1 MENLELEEG
10 LAEFTRAVV
19 EEATRGPSP
28 DGCLELLTRV
38 GGKHLGAYKTGFWR
52 YLLSENSVECTHVWG
67 PQEQGVKRGERLPL
81 DGDIANYVL
90 QGLSQSILMLPARA
104 FRERF
109 PRARLLERQAKTL
122 YVAPLFLRSELLGAF
137 IFECDREAVP
147 KETLDVF
154 RRYVDAIALAYG
166 GTRRDRGSTKRLLH
180 MKLLHQMTEKALMTL
195 DLSELLESTVSL
207 LKNYFLYYNVYIFL
221 YDPEQDVLSL
231 EAMAGE
237 YKDRIQLPMSLRSSQ
252 GCVGVA
258 YRSRDIY
265 YCRDTRTDPAYV
277 PEFEELREALSEIA
291 VPITQG
297 DNVLGV
303 LDVQAAE
310 PESFDQFDLESMGT
324 LANEL
329 ASAIT
334 RARDYEILK
343 NFSEQLRTYQ
353 EQVDQDLRISEQIL
367 NMNVPVDFV
376 SPQIDTALHFR
387 AHHSIGG
394 DIVLLRGAGE
404 YSYVLLGDVSG
415 HGISSALIS
424 TSSFSFLSN
433 LLAGAPTVEQL
444 VQLFNDFWRANFKE
458 LGYYATFFIGRL
470 HNTSGTFE
478 YVNCAHPRCIL
489 YQLGSGSVTELNHG
503 IPPIGLFELD
513 AKAAVQQ
520 QWLKLA
526 AGDKLV
532 LYTDGFLCDYPHPGR
547 FTDDDVRN
555 LIARFGSLPHAIFHQ
570 FILWHARHKR
580 RGVSSADDEV
590 LLSLCY
596 NAHPAVGH
604 YHDNIDQ
611 TLSLIRKVGRL
622 GMALGVPGESLDQ
635 LNTILEET
643 ALALLARRKQAP
655 VVPRLFVSVDFQP
668 RKLNLA
674 LLDAN
679 LFLKEENFADFP
691 QAIPPLEKQLPE
703 GSLKLIKSRSP
714 QVEIKRIEK
723 GLLFSCPFERRAPG
737 AL

>member
-1 MENLELEEG
+1 MGNLK
-10 LAEFTRAVV
+10 LAEALTEFTRAVV

-28 DGCLELLTRV
+28 EGCLELLAHEAA
-38 GGKHLGAYKTGFWR
+38 KHLGAYKTGFWR
-52 YLLSENSVECTHVWG
+52 YLLSENSVECTHLWG
-67 PQEQGVKRGERLPL
+67 PQEQGVKRGERLPI
-81 DGDIANYVL
+81 DGEIAGYFL
-90 QGLSQSILMLPARA
+90 QGLSQKIKTISAKAIRK
-104 FRERF
+104 RF
-109 PRARLLERQAKTL
+109 PSAQLLERQATTL

-137 IFECDREAVP
+137 IFESDREAEDG
-147 KETLDVF
+147 ETLETF
-154 RRYVDAIALAYG
+154 KRYVEAVALAYG
-166 GTRRDRGSTKRLLH
+166 GIRRERGSTKRLLH
-180 MKLLHQMTEKALMTL
+180 MKLLHQITEKALMSL
-195 DLSELLESTVSL
+195 DLNELLGSTVTL

-221 YDPEQDVLSL
+221 YDPEQDLLRL
-231 EAMAGE
+231 EAVAGD
-237 YKDRIQLPMSLRSSQ
+237 YKERIKLPMSLRSSQ

-258 YRSRDIY
+258 YRTRDIY

-277 PEFEELREALSEIA
+277 PEFPDVNEALSEIS
-291 VPITQG
+291 VPIMQG

-303 LDVQAAE
+303 LDVQTDR
-310 PESFDQFDLESMGT
+310 PDSFDQFDLESMST

-343 NFSEQLRTYQ
+343 NFSEQLQTYQ
-353 EQVDQDLRISEQIL
+353 EQIDQDLRISEQIL
-367 NMNVPVDFV
+367 NMSVPVDFV
-376 SPQIDTALHFR
+376 SPQVDTALHFR

-394 DIVLLRGAGE
+394 DIVFLRAAGE
-404 YSYVLLGDVSG
+404 FSYLLLGDVSG

-458 LGYYATFFIGRL
+458 LGYYATFFVGRL
-470 HNTSGTFE
+470 HNATGSFE
-478 YVNCAHPRCIL
+478 YINCAHPKPIF
-489 YQLGSGSVTELNHG
+489 YQVSSGSVTELDHG

-513 AKAAVQQ
+513 SEAVVRQ
-520 QWLKLA
+520 QWIKLA
-526 AGDKLV
+526 PGDKLV
-532 LYTDGFLCDYPHPGR
+532 LYTDGFLRDHPQPGQ
-547 FTDDDVRN
+547 FTDEDMRTLVTR
-555 LIARFGSLPHAIFHQ
+555 LGSLPHPIFHQ
-570 FILWHARHKR
+570 FILWHARHMR
-580 RGVSSADDEV
+580 HGLSSADDEV

-604 YHDNIDQ
+604 YLDNIDQ

-622 GMALGVPGESLDQ
+622 GMILGVPGETLDQ
-635 LNTILEET
+635 LNSILEET
-643 ALALLARRKQAP
+643 ALALLARRKQAQ

-668 RKLNLA
+668 RKFNLA

-679 LFLKEENFADFP
+679 VFLKEENFAEFP

-703 GSLKLIKSRSP
+703 GSLKLIKSRAP

-723 GLLFSCPFERRAPG
+723 GLLFSSPFERRVPEG
-737 AL
+737 L